1 MQFLVLQVAETV
13 QKRTAILSLSAAES
27 VPTDDIETEILE
39 FCKTPRSRNEIA
51 EFFNGRMTIAY
62 VMERYVKPMIASGRL
77 IMTIPEKPKSK
88 YQKFLAR

>member
-1 MQFLVLQVAETV
+1 VTLYN
-13 QKRTAILSLSAAES
+13 SAAES
-27 VPTDDIETEILE
+27 VPIDDIETEILE

-62 VMERYVKPMIASGRL
+62 VMERYVKPMIASSRL

>member
-1 MQFLVLQVAETV
+1 MTLKL
-13 QKRTAILSLSAAES
+13 RYLNS
-27 VPTDDIETEILE
+27 V
-39 FCKTPRSRNEIA
+39 KTPRSRNEIA

-88 YQKFLAR
+88 YQKYLAR